1 MHLVL
6 SSLLIIYF
14 MSVGL
19 NVYFA
24 NLWKG
29 FTLTKYI
36 GNLVTI
42 KFQDDIPTRETC
54 CLANTSTTKTKTLRE
69 TNLRVRGTVQKI
81 GLMCLSRLSLFWN
94 HLITFSTTLELSQ
107 CFFSIGTSTIW
118 SDGNTAECTIMMFEK
133 EMYTKKKKWTEEKN
147 IKKPYKRER

>member
-6 SSLLIIYF
+6 SSLLIIYL

-69 TNLRVRGTVQKI
+69 TNLHVRGTVQKI

-107 CFFSIGTSTIW
+107 CFFYITINRYFYNLIW
-118 SDGNTAECTIMMFEK
+118 REHRWMYDYDVWKGNV
-133 EMYTKKKKWTEEKN
+133 YEEKKVN
-147 IKKPYKRER
+147 WRKKY